1 MCGYRNIAF
10 ERLMKNRAAV
20 HDRFVQDPV
29 SIRLGGL
36 VSSLARIR
44 SFSDNPQHKDVV
56 RGLLDECKHL
66 IEWTVAD
73 ADLGVKV
80 ELLDLQRRLA
90 RWHLKW
96 DEIWKDE
103 DRRTSVTEEAGRWSA
118 RVLELLGLLPRK
130 E

>member
-1 MCGYRNIAF
+1 M
-10 ERLMKNRAAV
+10 
-20 HDRFVQDPV
+20 
-29 SIRLGGL
+29 GGL
-36 VSSLARIR
+36 ASSLARIR
-44 SFSDNPQHKDVV
+44 SFSDHPEHMDVV

-66 IEWTVAD
+66 IEWTVTD

-90 RWHLKW
+90 QWHLKW

-103 DRRTSVTEEAGRWSA
+103 DRRTSVADEAARWSA
-118 RVLELLGLLPRK
+118 RVLELSGLVPRK